1 MGLTQSAWDDQSVN
15 GLLVLT
21 CTVLQTSTETDAYTL
36 KTPAKTIDGTKPW
49 SLYYWASATADG
61 QALPV
66 DIWLGY
72 EDNFALSGQ
81 GASVVAT
88 SGAFYK
94 QILDDGV
101 LAIVNFEYG
110 HLFDPNLHKADV
122 VTVAAIASGFKANI
136 PAAPYYAFNINGGST
151 LNNAIT
157 MNWRIVQKQ

>member
-1 MGLTQSAWDDQSVN
+1 MALTQSAWADESVN

-36 KTPAKTIDGTKPW
+36 KTPARTIDGTKPW

-61 QALPV
+61 EALPV

-72 EDNFALSGQ
+72 EDDFVLSGQ
-81 GASVVAT
+81 GASVVARH
-88 SGAFYK
+88 GGMYK
-94 QILDDGV
+94 QIMDDGV

-110 HLFDPNLHKADV
+110 HLFDPNLRKADV
-122 VTVAAIASGFKANI
+122 VTVGAIASGLKANI
-136 PAAPYYAFNINGGST
+136 PASPYYAFNLDGGST

-157 MNWRIVQKQ
+157 VNWRIVQQQ